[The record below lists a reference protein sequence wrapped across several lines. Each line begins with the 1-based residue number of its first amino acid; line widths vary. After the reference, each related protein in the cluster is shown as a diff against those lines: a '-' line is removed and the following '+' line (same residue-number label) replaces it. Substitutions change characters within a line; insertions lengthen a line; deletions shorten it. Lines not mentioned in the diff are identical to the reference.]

1 LTKLRGAFVRA
12 ISDQHATIIKAATAA
27 AYEALGGVSR
37 AAEALKV
44 GSSTLTKYA
53 STGEEWSESFIRLDL
68 AVELDR
74 RCDHPFLLTAFT
86 RVVRDEKPQSFGSI
100 TASAILKLDGV
111 LDDVVRTVAAAI
123 EDDNH
128 IDAAERL
135 EIRERIVAAKQF
147 LARLDAMM
155 VGVDG

>member
-1 LTKLRGAFVRA
+1 VRA
-12 ISDQHATIIKAATAA
+12 ISDTHASIIKAATAA

-37 AAEALKV
+37 AAEALGV
-44 GSSTLTKYA
+44 ASSTLTKYA
-53 STGEEWSESFIRLDL
+53 STGEEWKESFIRLDL
-68 AVELDR
+68 AAELDR
-74 RCDHPFLLTAFT
+74 RCDHSFLLTAMT
-86 RVVRDEKPQSFGSI
+86 RVVKDEKPSCLGAL

-123 EDDNH
+123 EDDH

-135 EIRERIVAAKQF
+135 QIRERIVAAKQY

-155 VGVDG
+155 IGGG

>member
-1 LTKLRGAFVRA
+1 MRA
-12 ISDQHATIIKAATAA
+12 ISDIHASIIKAATSS

-37 AAEALKV
+37 AAEALGV
-44 GSSTLTKYA
+44 ASSTLTKYA
-53 STGEEWSESFIRLDL
+53 SPAEEWRESFIRLDL
-68 AVELDR
+68 AAELDR
-74 RCDHPFLLTAFT
+74 RCDHPFMLSAFT
-86 RVVRDEKPQSFGSI
+86 RIVRDEKPQSFGAI

-155 VGVDG
+155 VGGG